1 MTHSLKRLAAAVPA
15 LLALSLVTHPLTS
28 AAWAQSAA
36 ATHLEDA
43 SGRKVQIRDAKRVVT
58 LGGGIT
64 EIVYA
69 LKAGSRVV
77 GTDIT
82 SVYPREVLRL
92 PKVGQDRRVSA
103 EGVIA
108 LNPSLVIASKDAEPS
123 SALNQL
129 RAMGVSV
136 LLVSDEQSL
145 AGARAR
151 IQLIAQALGVDAEG
165 KRLLA
170 TLNRQTSEAQAIATP
185 PRPLKVLFIY
195 ARGAGSLNV
204 AGSDTAAHAMLTLA
218 GAQNAV
224 TEFTGYKPFTA
235 EAAIK
240 AAPDLI
246 LLTDS
251 GAKSLGGADAV
262 FKLPGLA
269 QTPAGAAKRVV
280 AMDDLLLLGFGP
292 RTGQALKDLRQA
304 LYLAP
309 KAPKTAN
316 P

>member
-1 MTHSLKRLAAAVPA
+1 MNHSLKRLAAAVPA
-15 LLALSLVTHPLTS
+15 LLALSLVTAPLTP
-28 AAWAQSAA
+28 AAWAQSAG
-36 ATHLEDA
+36 TQLEDA

-58 LGGGIT
+58 LSGGVT

-82 SVYPREVLRL
+82 SMYPREAIRL
-92 PKVGQDRRVSA
+92 PKIGQDRRISA

-108 LNPSLVIASKDAEPS
+108 LNPSLVIAPKDAEPS

-145 AGARAR
+145 SGARDR
-151 IQLIAQALGVDAEG
+151 IQLISRALGVEAEG
-165 KRLLA
+165 KKLLA
-170 TLNRQTSEAQAIATP
+170 TLNRQTMEAQAISAP
-185 PRPLKVLFIY
+185 SRPLKVLFIY

-204 AGSDTAAHAMLTLA
+204 AGKDTAAHAMLTLA

-235 EAAIK
+235 EATIK
-240 AAPDLI
+240 ASPDI
-246 LLTDS
+246 VMITES
-251 GAKSLGGADAV
+251 GAKSLGGADAI

-269 QTPAGAAKRVV
+269 QTPAGAMKRVI
-280 AMDDLLLLGFGP
+280 AMDDLLLLSFGP
-292 RTGQALKDLRQA
+292 RTGLALTELRHE
-304 LYLAP
+304 LYSAQ
-309 KAPKTAN
+309 KAPKTAK

>member
-165 KRLLA
+165 KRLLS

-240 AAPDLI
+240 ASPDVLM
-246 LLTDS
+246 LTES
-251 GAKSLGGADAV
+251 GARSLGGPQGIL
-262 FKLPGLA
+262 KIPGLA
-269 QTPAGAAKRVV
+269 QTPAGRNQRVV
-280 AMDDLLLLGFGP
+280 VMDDQLLLSFGP
-292 RTGQALKDLRQA
+292 RTGAALVDLRRDLFGSA
-304 LYLAP
+304 KSSMTVKP
-309 KAPKTAN
+309 
-316 P
+316 